1 MKILVVSL
9 LRLGDVIQQA
19 ALFKG
24 LRQQYPT
31 AEIHLLMNQQ
41 FSHVDE
47 VLPGLVDKYI
57 YFDREALQKGIG
69 EAEYNILWPY
79 RQVEKLVHRLD
90 GEKYDIT
97 YNLTHTKLSAYLLGA
112 TQIQNIKGLVHADGR
127 FQGLTNKWLRY
138 FNDRFSGDEK
148 SLFHYVELLGRSFDI
163 PVTRTPS
170 TFSAK
175 SKKKIILFQCLTS
188 SSKKNWGL
196 ANFQV
201 LKNMIETAL
210 VDHQVRILGAAFEK
224 EELLR
229 VFNEEDLLI
238 CNLTEAQEHLAEAA
252 LLVTGDTS
260 IKHLAAQIGTPIVEI
275 ALGGSDPLKTGA
287 FSANSLVLHSVAD
300 DLKPEKVFEA
310 VWDQLSLAP
319 LKMPSFSHLMERAVW
334 SLYLDGDSS
343 ALAYE
348 QRVREIRQQI
358 TLDEVNRN
366 LKAWNQTSE
375 KFDTWMKQARKALPT
390 REELLQK
397 RQFQSADAA
406 DLILIAQD
414 ILKSKMDTAGYF
426 QEFINALLA
435 RFSQPIQVHER
446 VTKALEDIAALL
458 EVRTQLTQVLQIPS
472 MEGQYY
478 AKGIGK
484 ISVDGFAEAGESPAR
499 PAENPRVQP
508 RDRETTAT

>member
-19 ALFKG
+19 ALFRG
-24 LRQQYPT
+24 LRQQNPD
-31 AEIHLLMNQQ
+31 AEIHLLINQQ

-47 VLPGLVDKYI
+47 VLPGIVDKYI

-69 EAEYNILWPY
+69 EPAYNILWPY
-79 RQVEKLVHRLD
+79 RQLEGLINQLNAED
-90 GEKYDIT
+90 YDVA
-97 YNLTHTKLSAYLLGA
+97 YNFTHTKLSGYLLGA
-112 TQIQNIKGLVHADGR
+112 TEIKNVKGLMHTEGR
-127 FQGLTNKWLRY
+127 FQGLSNKWLRY
-138 FNDRFSGDEK
+138 FNDRFSVEGK

-163 PVTRTPS
+163 PVTKTPS
-170 TFSAK
+170 TISNK
-175 SKKKIILFQCLTS
+175 SKNKLVLFQCLTS
-188 SSKKNWGL
+188 KAAKNWNL
-196 ANFQV
+196 EYFQV
-201 LKNMIETAL
+201 LKNMIETSL
-210 VDHQVRILGAAFEK
+210 VDHKVRILGASFEK
-224 EELLR
+224 EDLLK
-229 VFNEEDLLI
+229 FFAEEDLLI
-238 CNLTEAQEHLAEAA
+238 CNLSDAKEYLSEAA

-260 IKHLAAQIGTPIVEI
+260 IKHLAAQAGTPIVELAI
-275 ALGGSDPLKTGA
+275 GPSDPIKTGA
-287 FSANSLVLHSVAD
+287 FSANSLVLQGD

-334 SLYLDGDSS
+334 SLHLDGDTS

-348 QRVREIRQQI
+348 HRVREIRQQLPAEEI
-358 TLDEVNRN
+358 NKS

-375 KFDTWMKQARKALPT
+375 KFATWMKQAKKALPSK
-390 REELLQK
+390 EEISQK
-397 RQFQSADAA
+397 RQFHSADIA

-414 ILKSKMDTAGYF
+414 ILKSKMDAAGYF
-426 QEFINALLA
+426 QDFIEALLS
-435 RFSQPIQVHER
+435 RFAQPIQIHDR
-446 VTKALEDIAALL
+446 ITKALTEIEALL

-484 ISVDGFAEAGESPAR
+484 LPVDGFAETGKGSKPI
-499 PAENPRVQP
+499 AEDSKLQP